1 MTAHT
6 WWLLLILTVAIAAL
20 IYLINSRLRVHPFV
34 ALILV
39 SVGTGIAAGEPAVK
53 LAESIEEGAGGTL
66 GDVGVTLALG
76 AMLGRLLSDSG
87 ATDAIARALVARAEP
102 RRLPWLVGAAAFVI
116 GVPMFF
122 EVGLI
127 VLLPLIFSVAR
138 RMEEQGGTKGS
149 PYVLLGVPAIASLS
163 TLHGMLPPHPGP
175 LTAMTGLHADLGLTL
190 GVGIVCA
197 VPTVILAGPVY
208 ARWIAPRLPDVA
220 PDAELVAQFTG
231 AERQPAPA
239 LATTGAGAPGAS
251 GDVPGPQASAE
262 VPRRTGVPTGL
273 AVAAVL
279 VPVVLM
285 LLRTLAETVLDE
297 SSGLGAALVFAGEP
311 LVAML
316 AGFVFALG
324 VTMVGSARAAR
335 SGHSGR
341 TGEETRASLTDSLK
355 SIAAIL
361 LIIGGGGAFK
371 QVLQDSGIGDAIA
384 SAAEG
389 AHINVILLGW
399 LIALLLSLTTGSA
412 TVGIVS
418 ATGIVAPLI
427 GDGGGLEASL
437 LVVAIGA
444 GSLGLNYVNH
454 AGFWLVKESFGMDLT
469 QATKTQTAVQ
479 TLVSVLGLVMALLLS
494 VFA

>member
-1 MTAHT
+1 MSAHT
-6 WWLLLILTVAIAAL
+6 WWLLLILTVAISSL
-20 IYLINSRLRVHPFV
+20 IYLINSRLRIHPFI
-34 ALILV
+34 ALIV
-39 SVGTGIAAGEPAVK
+39 VTVGTGLAAGEPVAK
-53 LAESIEEGAGGTL
+53 LTESIEEGAGGTL
-66 GDVGVTLALG
+66 GDVGLTLALG

-87 ATDAIARALVARAEP
+87 ATDAIARSLVDRSGST
-102 RRLPWLVGAAAFVI
+102 RRLPWLVTAAAFVI

-127 VLLPLIFSVAR
+127 VLLPLIFGVAR
-138 RMEEQGGTKGS
+138 RLEDQGGTKGS
-149 PYVLLGVPAIASLS
+149 PYVLLGVPAIAALS

-190 GVGIVCA
+190 AVGLVCA
-197 VPTVILAGPVY
+197 IPTVVLAGPVY
-208 ARWIAPRLPDVA
+208 ARWIAPRLPEVR
-220 PDAELVAQFTG
+220 PDAALVAQFTG
-231 AERQPAPA
+231 TDRAAASRPD
-239 LATTGAGAPGAS
+239 GPGAQLS
-251 GDVPGPQASAE
+251 TDVR
-262 VPRRTGVPTGL
+262 PRAGVSTGL
-273 AVAAVL
+273 AVASVL
-279 VPVVLM
+279 IPVALM
-285 LLRTLAETVLDE
+285 LLRTLAETLLDE
-297 SSGLGAALVFAGEP
+297 SSALRAALTFVGEP

-316 AGFVFALG
+316 AGFLFALG
-324 VTMVGSARAAR
+324 VTLAGAAR
-335 SGHSGR
+335 SG
-341 TGEETRASLTDSLK
+341 EETRTSLTDSLK

-384 SAAEG
+384 SAAKG
-389 AHINVILLGW
+389 AHLNVIVLGW

-454 AGFWLVKESFGMDLT
+454 AGFWLVKESFGMDLA
-469 QATKTQTAVQ
+469 QATKTQTVVQ
-479 TLVSVLGLVMALLLS
+479 TLVSVLGLAMALLLS

>member
-39 SVGTGIAAGEPAVK
+39 SVGTGIAAGEPLAK
-53 LAESIEEGAGGTL
+53 LAGSIEEGAGGTL

-87 ATDAIARALVARAEP
+87 ATDAIARSLVDRAEP

-138 RMEEQGGTKGS
+138 RLEGQGATKGS

-208 ARWIAPRLPDVA
+208 ARWIAPRLMDVR
-220 PDAELVAQFTG
+220 PDAELVAQFAG
-231 AERQPAPA
+231 AEREPAPA
-239 LATTGAGAPGAS
+239 APSASSAPAASGPGARAGAAG
-251 GDVPGPQASAE
+251 
-262 VPRRTGVPTGL
+262 PRRTGVPTGL

-285 LLRTLAETVLDE
+285 LLRTLAETVMDE

-316 AGFVFALG
+316 AGFLFALG
-324 VTMVGSARAAR
+324 VTIAG
-335 SGHSGR
+335 SGR
-341 TGEETRASLTDSLK
+341 SGEETRASLTDSLK

-389 AHINVILLGW
+389 AHINLILLGW

-444 GSLGLNYVNH
+444 GSIGLNYVNH
-454 AGFWLVKESFGMDLT
+454 AGFWLVKESFGMDLS

-479 TLVSVLGLVMALLLS
+479 TLVSVFGLAMALLLS

>member
-1 MTAHT
+1 MTSHT
-6 WWLLLILTVAIAAL
+6 WKLLLILAVAIAAL
-20 IYLINSRLRVHPFV
+20 IYLINSRLRIHPFV
-34 ALILV
+34 ALIVV
-39 SVGTGIAAGEPAVK
+39 SVATGVAAGEPVSK
-53 LAESIEEGAGGTL
+53 LIESIEDGAGGTL
-66 GDVGVTLALG
+66 GDVGLTLALG

-87 ATDAIARALVARAEP
+87 ATDAIAHAILDRSTP
-102 RRLPWLVGAAAFVI
+102 RRLPWLVTAAAFVI
-116 GVPMFF
+116 GIPMFF

-138 RMEEQGGTKGS
+138 RLEDQGDTKGS
-149 PYVLLGVPAIASLS
+149 PYVLLGVPAIAALS

-175 LTAMTGLHADLGLTL
+175 LTAMTGLHAELGLTL

-197 VPTVILAGPVY
+197 IPTVVLAGPVY
-208 ARWIAPRLPDVA
+208 ARWIAPRLPEVR
-220 PDAELVAQFTG
+220 PDAALVAQFTG
-231 AERQPAPA
+231 AGRGTDDRPAA
-239 LATTGAGAPGAS
+239 LSTGPGAQS
-251 GDVPGPQASAE
+251 RTDVE
-262 VPRRTGVPTGL
+262 PRAGLGIGL
-273 AVAAVL
+273 AVTAVL
-279 VPVVLM
+279 IPVGLM

-297 SSGLGAALVFAGEP
+297 GHALRSALTFVGEP

-316 AGFVFALG
+316 AGFLFALG
-324 VTMVGSARAAR
+324 VTLWRGN
-335 SGHSGR
+335 G
-341 TGEETRASLTDSLK
+341 TGEQTRTSMTDSLK

-384 SAAEG
+384 SAAKG
-389 AHINVILLGW
+389 AHLNVIVLGW

-418 ATGIVAPLI
+418 ATGIVAPLV
-427 GDGGGLEASL
+427 GTGGGLEASL

-469 QATKTQTAVQ
+469 QATRTQTVVQ
-479 TLVSVLGLVMALLLS
+479 TLVSVIGLGMALLLS

>member
-1 MTAHT
+1 MTTHT
-6 WWLLLILTVAIAAL
+6 WWLLLILTIAITAL
-20 IYLINSRLRVHPFV
+20 IYLINSRLRIHPFV
-34 ALILV
+34 ALIV
-39 SVGTGIAAGEPAVK
+39 VAVGTGLAAGEPAAK
-53 LAESIEEGAGGTL
+53 LVASLEDGAGGTL
-66 GDVGVTLALG
+66 GDVGITLALG

-87 ATDAIARALVARAEP
+87 ATDALAHALIDRSST
-102 RRLPWLVGAAAFVI
+102 RRLPWLVTAAAFVI
-116 GVPMFF
+116 GIPMFF

-138 RMEEQGGTKGS
+138 RLEAQGGTKGS
-149 PYVLLGVPAIASLS
+149 PYVLLGVPAIAALS

-175 LTAMTGLHADLGLTL
+175 LTAMTGLHADLGLTMV
-190 GVGIVCA
+190 VGFVCA

-208 ARWIAPRLPDVA
+208 ARWIAPRLAEVRPDEA
-220 PDAELVAQFTG
+220 LVAQFTG
-231 AERQPAPA
+231 ASQSVREKSPVSV
-239 LATTGAGAPGAS
+239 TVGAS
-251 GDVPGPQASAE
+251 NASSADTDVTSRSGI
-262 VPRRTGVPTGL
+262 PTGL
-273 AVAAVL
+273 AITAVL
-279 VPVVLM
+279 VPVALM

-297 SSGLGAALVFAGEP
+297 TSTVSSALTFVGEP
-311 LVAML
+311 VVAML
-316 AGFVFALG
+316 AGLLFALG
-324 VTMVGSARAAR
+324 VTTLGTGR
-335 SGHSGR
+335 SG
-341 TGEETRASLTDSLK
+341 EEVRASLTDSLK

-384 SAAEG
+384 SAAKG
-389 AHINVILLGW
+389 AHLNVIVLGW

-418 ATGIVAPLI
+418 ATGIIAPMVS
-427 GDGGGLEASL
+427 GGGLEASL

-469 QATKTQTAVQ
+469 QATKTQTVVQ
-479 TLVSVLGLVMALLLS
+479 TLVSVLGLGMALLLS

>member
-39 SVGTGIAAGEPAVK
+39 SVGTGIAAGEPAAK
-53 LAESIEEGAGGTL
+53 LAGSIEEGAGGTL

-231 AERQPAPA
+231 AERQPAE
-239 LATTGAGAPGAS
+239 TGTSAPGARA
-251 GDVPGPQASAE
+251 GAE

-324 VTMVGSARAAR
+324 VTMVGAAR
-335 SGHSGR
+335 SGSGR
-341 TGEETRASLTDSLK
+341 SGSGRSGSGRSGDETRASLTDSLK

-479 TLVSVLGLVMALLLS
+479 TLVSVLGLAMALLLS

>member
-1 MTAHT
+1 MTSHT

-20 IYLINSRLRVHPFV
+20 ICLINSRLRVHPFV
-34 ALILV
+34 ALV
-39 SVGTGIAAGEPAVK
+39 VVTVGTGLAAGEPVADLVG
-53 LAESIEEGAGGTL
+53 SIEDGAGGTL

-87 ATDAIARALVARAEP
+87 ATDALAHALVDRSTD

-138 RMEEQGGTKGS
+138 RMEAQGGTKGS

-175 LTAMTGLHADLGLTL
+175 LTAMTGLHADLGLTML
-190 GVGIVCA
+190 VGLVCA
-197 VPTVILAGPVY
+197 IPTVILAGPVY
-208 ARWIAPRLPDVA
+208 ARWIAPRLADVR
-220 PDAELVAQFTG
+220 PDAALVAQFTG
-231 AERQPAPA
+231 AGPAGPGDRGDDGTATASRPRVPTA
-239 LATTGAGAPGAS
+239 LA
-251 GDVPGPQASAE
+251 V
-262 VPRRTGVPTGL
+262 V
-273 AVAAVL
+273 AVL

-297 SSGLGAALVFAGEP
+297 SSAVRSALTFAGEP
-311 LVAML
+311 LMAML
-316 AGFVFALG
+316 AGLLFALG
-324 VTMVGSARAAR
+324 VTAV
-335 SGHSGR
+335 R
-341 TGEETRASLTDSLK
+341 TGRPGEEIRGSLTDSLK

-371 QVLQDSGIGDAIA
+371 QVLQDSGIGEAIA
-384 SAAEG
+384 SAARG
-389 AHINVILLGW
+389 AHLNLIVLGW

-418 ATGIVAPLI
+418 ATGIIAPLVS
-427 GDGGGLEASL
+427 GGGLEASL

-444 GSLGLNYVNH
+444 GSIGLNYVNH

-469 QATKTQTAVQ
+469 QAAKTQTVVQ
-479 TLVSVLGLVMALLLS
+479 TLVSVLGLGMALLLS

>member
-20 IYLINSRLRVHPFV
+20 IYLINSRLRVHPFL
-34 ALILV
+34 ALIV
-39 SVGTGIAAGEPAVK
+39 VTVATGLAAGEPVAK
-53 LAESIEEGAGGTL
+53 LIDSIEEGAGGTL

-87 ATDAIARALVARAEP
+87 ATDAIARGLVERADT
-102 RRLPWLVGAAAFVI
+102 RRLPWLVGAVAFVI
-116 GVPMFF
+116 GIPMFF

-138 RMEEQGGTKGS
+138 RLEDHGGTKGS

-190 GVGIVCA
+190 VVGVICA
-197 VPTVILAGPVY
+197 IPTVILAGPVY
-208 ARWIAPRLPDVA
+208 ARWIAPRLPEVR

-231 AERQPAPA
+231 TGRGSAAPSPGP
-239 LATTGAGAPGAS
+239 GAQLRTDGAP
-251 GDVPGPQASAE
+251 
-262 VPRRTGVPTGL
+262 RTGVSIGL

-279 VPVVLM
+279 VPVALM
-285 LLRTLAETVLDE
+285 LLRTLAETLLDE
-297 SSGLGAALVFAGEP
+297 SSGLRAGLAFAGEP

-316 AGFVFALG
+316 AGVLFALG
-324 VTMVGSARAAR
+324 VTIVGGGR
-335 SGHSGR
+335 S
-341 TGEETRASLTDSLK
+341 GEETRTSLTDSLK

-384 SAAEG
+384 SAAGG
-389 AHINVILLGW
+389 AHLNVIVLGW

-454 AGFWLVKESFGMDLT
+454 AGFWLVKESFGMTLA
-469 QATKTQTAVQ
+469 QATRTQTVVQ
-479 TLVSVLGLVMALLLS
+479 TLVSVLGLLMALLLS
-494 VFA
+494 VFV

>member
-1 MTAHT
+1 MTTHT

-34 ALILV
+34 ALV
-39 SVGTGIAAGEPAVK
+39 VVTVATGLAAGEPVAK
-53 LAESIEEGAGGTL
+53 LIDSIEEGAGGTL

-87 ATDAIARALVARAEP
+87 ATDAIARGLVERADT
-102 RRLPWLVGAAAFVI
+102 RRLPWLVGAVAFVI
-116 GVPMFF
+116 GIPMFF

-138 RMEEQGGTKGS
+138 RLESQGGTKGS

-190 GVGIVCA
+190 AVGVVCA
-197 VPTVILAGPVY
+197 IPTVILAGPVY
-208 ARWIAPRLPDVA
+208 ARWIAPRLPEVR

-231 AERQPAPA
+231 AGR
-239 LATTGAGAPGAS
+239 GAGGPASGPGAQPRTDAARRS
-251 GDVPGPQASAE
+251 GVSI
-262 VPRRTGVPTGL
+262 GL

-279 VPVVLM
+279 IPVALM
-285 LLRTLAETVLDE
+285 LLRTLAETLLDE
-297 SSGLGAALVFAGEP
+297 SSALRAGLSFAGEP

-316 AGFVFALG
+316 AGVLFALG
-324 VTMVGSARAAR
+324 VTIVVGGR
-335 SGHSGR
+335 S
-341 TGEETRASLTDSLK
+341 GEETHASLTNSLK
-355 SIAAIL
+355 SIAGIL

-389 AHINVILLGW
+389 AHVNVILLGW

-469 QATKTQTAVQ
+469 QAARTQTAVQ
-479 TLVSVLGLVMALLLS
+479 TLVSVLGLLMALLLS
-494 VFA
+494 VFV

>member
-1 MTAHT
+1 MPITCPSKGTRMTTHT
-6 WWLLLILTVAIAAL
+6 WWLLLILTIAITAL
-20 IYLINSRLRVHPFV
+20 IYLINSRLRIHPFV
-34 ALILV
+34 ALIV
-39 SVGTGIAAGEPAVK
+39 VAVGTGLAAGEPAAK
-53 LAESIEEGAGGTL
+53 LVESLEDGAGGTL
-66 GDVGVTLALG
+66 GDVGITLALG

-87 ATDAIARALVARAEP
+87 ATDALAHALIDRSST
-102 RRLPWLVGAAAFVI
+102 RRLPWLVTAAAFVI
-116 GVPMFF
+116 GIPMFF

-138 RMEEQGGTKGS
+138 RLEAQGGTKGS
-149 PYVLLGVPAIASLS
+149 PYVLLGVPAIAALS

-175 LTAMTGLHADLGLTL
+175 LTAMTGLHADLGLTMV
-190 GVGIVCA
+190 VGFVCA

-208 ARWIAPRLPDVA
+208 ARWIAPRLAEVRPDEA
-220 PDAELVAQFTG
+220 LVAQFTG
-231 AERQPAPA
+231 ASQSVR
-239 LATTGAGAPGAS
+239 ATSPVSVTAGASNAS
-251 GDVPGPQASAE
+251 SEDTDVTSRSGI
-262 VPRRTGVPTGL
+262 PTGL
-273 AVAAVL
+273 AITAVL
-279 VPVVLM
+279 VPVALM

-297 SSGLGAALVFAGEP
+297 TSTVSSALTFVGEP
-311 LVAML
+311 VVAML
-316 AGFVFALG
+316 AGLLFALG
-324 VTMVGSARAAR
+324 VTALGTGR
-335 SGHSGR
+335 SG
-341 TGEETRASLTDSLK
+341 EEVRASLTDSLK

-384 SAAEG
+384 SAAKG
-389 AHINVILLGW
+389 AHLNVIVLGW

-418 ATGIVAPLI
+418 ATGIIAPMVS
-427 GDGGGLEASL
+427 GGGLEASL

-469 QATKTQTAVQ
+469 QATKTQTVVQ
-479 TLVSVLGLVMALLLS
+479 TLVSVLGLGMALLLS

>member
-1 MTAHT
+1 MTTHT
-6 WWLLLILTVAIAAL
+6 WWLLLILTIAITAL
-20 IYLINSRLRVHPFV
+20 IYLINSRLRIHPFV
-34 ALILV
+34 ALIV
-39 SVGTGIAAGEPAVK
+39 VAVGTGLAAGEPVTK
-53 LAESIEEGAGGTL
+53 LVGSLEDGAGGTL
-66 GDVGVTLALG
+66 GDVGITLALG

-87 ATDAIARALVARAEP
+87 ATDALAHALIDRSST
-102 RRLPWLVGAAAFVI
+102 RGLPWLVTAAAFVI
-116 GVPMFF
+116 GIPMFF

-138 RMEEQGGTKGS
+138 RLESQGGTQGS
-149 PYVLLGVPAIASLS
+149 PYVLLGVPAIAALS

-175 LTAMTGLHADLGLTL
+175 LTAMTGLHADLGLTVV
-190 GVGIVCA
+190 VGFVCA

-208 ARWIAPRLPDVA
+208 ARWIAPRLAEVRPDEA
-220 PDAELVAQFTG
+220 LVAQFTG
-231 AERQPAPA
+231 ASHSVR
-239 LATTGAGAPGAS
+239 ATSPVSVTVGAPHAS
-251 GDVPGPQASAE
+251 SADTDVTS
-262 VPRRTGVPTGL
+262 RSRIPTGL
-273 AVAAVL
+273 AVTAVL
-279 VPVVLM
+279 VPVALM

-297 SSGLGAALVFAGEP
+297 TSTVSSALTFLGEP
-311 LVAML
+311 VVAML
-316 AGFVFALG
+316 AGLLFALG
-324 VTMVGSARAAR
+324 VTTLGTGR
-335 SGHSGR
+335 SG
-341 TGEETRASLTDSLK
+341 EEVRASLTDSLK

-384 SAAEG
+384 SAAKG
-389 AHINVILLGW
+389 AHLNVIVLGW

-418 ATGIVAPLI
+418 ATGIIAPMVS
-427 GDGGGLEASL
+427 GGGLEASL

-469 QATKTQTAVQ
+469 QATKTQTVVQ
-479 TLVSVLGLVMALLLS
+479 TLVSVLGLGMALLLS

>member
-39 SVGTGIAAGEPAVK
+39 SVGTGIAAGEPLAK
-53 LAESIEEGAGGTL
+53 LAGSIEEGAGGTL

-87 ATDAIARALVARAEP
+87 ATDAIARSLVDRAEP

-138 RMEEQGGTKGS
+138 RLEGQGATKGS

-208 ARWIAPRLPDVA
+208 ARWIAPRLMDVR
-220 PDAELVAQFTG
+220 PDAELVAQFAG
-231 AERQPAPA
+231 AEREPAPA
-239 LATTGAGAPGAS
+239 APSASSTSSTSSASSAPAASGPGARAGAAG
-251 GDVPGPQASAE
+251 
-262 VPRRTGVPTGL
+262 PRRTGVPTGL

-285 LLRTLAETVLDE
+285 LLRTLAETVMDE

-316 AGFVFALG
+316 AGFLFALG
-324 VTMVGSARAAR
+324 VTIAG
-335 SGHSGR
+335 SGR
-341 TGEETRASLTDSLK
+341 SGEETRASLTDSLK

-389 AHINVILLGW
+389 AHINLILLGW

-444 GSLGLNYVNH
+444 GSIGLNYVNH
-454 AGFWLVKESFGMDLT
+454 AGFWLVKESFGMDLG

-479 TLVSVLGLVMALLLS
+479 TLVSVFGLAMALLLS

>member
-39 SVGTGIAAGEPAVK
+39 SVGTGIAAGEPAAK
-53 LAESIEEGAGGTL
+53 LAGSIEEGAGGTL

-231 AERQPAPA
+231 AERQPAE
-239 LATTGAGAPGAS
+239 AGTPAPGARA
-251 GDVPGPQASAE
+251 GAE
-262 VPRRTGVPTGL
+262 APRRTGVPTGL

-324 VTMVGSARAAR
+324 VTMFGSARSG

-341 TGEETRASLTDSLK
+341 SGEETRASLTDSLK

-399 LIALLLSLTTGSA
+399 LVALLLSLTTGSA

-454 AGFWLVKESFGMDLT
+454 AGFWLVKESFGMDLS

-479 TLVSVLGLVMALLLS
+479 TLVSVLGLAMALLLS

>member
-1 MTAHT
+1 M
-6 WWLLLILTVAIAAL
+6 
-20 IYLINSRLRVHPFV
+20 
-34 ALILV
+34 
-39 SVGTGIAAGEPAVK
+39 
-53 LAESIEEGAGGTL
+53 
-66 GDVGVTLALG
+66 
-76 AMLGRLLSDSG
+76 
-87 ATDAIARALVARAEP
+87 
-102 RRLPWLVGAAAFVI
+102 
-116 GVPMFF
+116 
-122 EVGLI
+122 
-127 VLLPLIFSVAR
+127 
-138 RMEEQGGTKGS
+138 
-149 PYVLLGVPAIASLS
+149 
-163 TLHGMLPPHPGP
+163 
-175 LTAMTGLHADLGLTL
+175 
-190 GVGIVCA
+190 
-197 VPTVILAGPVY
+197 
-208 ARWIAPRLPDVA
+208 
-220 PDAELVAQFTG
+220 
-231 AERQPAPA
+231 
-239 LATTGAGAPGAS
+239 
-251 GDVPGPQASAE
+251 
-262 VPRRTGVPTGL
+262 PTGL

-285 LLRTLAETVLDE
+285 LLRTLAETVMDE

-316 AGFVFALG
+316 AGFLFALG
-324 VTMVGSARAAR
+324 VTIAG
-335 SGHSGR
+335 SGR
-341 TGEETRASLTDSLK
+341 SGEETRASLTDSLK

-389 AHINVILLGW
+389 AHINLILLGW

-444 GSLGLNYVNH
+444 GSIGLNYVNH
-454 AGFWLVKESFGMDLT
+454 AGFWLVKESFGMDLS

-479 TLVSVLGLVMALLLS
+479 TLVSVFGLAMALLLS

>member
-1 MTAHT
+1 MTTHT
-6 WWLLLILTVAIAAL
+6 WWLLLILTIAITAL
-20 IYLINSRLRVHPFV
+20 IYLINSRLRIHPFV
-34 ALILV
+34 ALIV
-39 SVGTGIAAGEPAVK
+39 VAVGTGLAAGEPAAK
-53 LAESIEEGAGGTL
+53 LVESLEDGAGGTL
-66 GDVGVTLALG
+66 GDVGITLALG

-87 ATDAIARALVARAEP
+87 ATDALAHALIDRSSTQ
-102 RRLPWLVGAAAFVI
+102 RLPWLVTAAAFVI
-116 GVPMFF
+116 GIPMFF

-138 RMEEQGGTKGS
+138 RLEAQGGTKGS
-149 PYVLLGVPAIASLS
+149 PYVLLGVPAIAALS

-175 LTAMTGLHADLGLTL
+175 LTAMTGLHADLGLTMV
-190 GVGIVCA
+190 VGFVCA

-208 ARWIAPRLPDVA
+208 ARWIAPRLAEVRPDEA
-220 PDAELVAQFTG
+220 LVAQFTG
-231 AERQPAPA
+231 ASQSVREKSPVSV
-239 LATTGAGAPGAS
+239 TAGAPNAS
-251 GDVPGPQASAE
+251 SADTDVTS
-262 VPRRTGVPTGL
+262 RSRIPTGL
-273 AVAAVL
+273 AITAVL
-279 VPVVLM
+279 VPVALM

-297 SSGLGAALVFAGEP
+297 TSTVGSALTFLGEP
-311 LVAML
+311 VVAML
-316 AGFVFALG
+316 AGLLFALG
-324 VTMVGSARAAR
+324 VTTLGTGR
-335 SGHSGR
+335 SG
-341 TGEETRASLTDSLK
+341 EEVRASLTDSLK

-389 AHINVILLGW
+389 AHLNVIVLGW

-418 ATGIVAPLI
+418 ATGIIAPMVS
-427 GDGGGLEASL
+427 GGGLEASL

-469 QATKTQTAVQ
+469 QATKTQTVVQ
-479 TLVSVLGLVMALLLS
+479 TLVSVLGLGMALLLS

>member
-1 MTAHT
+1 MTPHT

-34 ALILV
+34 ALIV
-39 SVGTGIAAGEPAVK
+39 VTVATGLAAGEPVAK
-53 LAESIEEGAGGTL
+53 LIDSIEEGAGGTL

-87 ATDAIARALVARAEP
+87 ATDAIARGLVERADTS
-102 RRLPWLVGAAAFVI
+102 RLPWLVGAVAFVI
-116 GVPMFF
+116 GIPMFF

-138 RMEEQGGTKGS
+138 RLEDQGGTKGS

-190 GVGIVCA
+190 VVGVVCA
-197 VPTVILAGPVY
+197 IPTVILAGPVY
-208 ARWIAPRLPDVA
+208 ARWIAPRLPEVR

-231 AERQPAPA
+231 AGQGPAV
-239 LATTGAGAPGAS
+239 TSSGPGAQSRTDAAPRS
-251 GDVPGPQASAE
+251 GVS
-262 VPRRTGVPTGL
+262 VGL

-279 VPVVLM
+279 VPVALM
-285 LLRTLAETVLDE
+285 LLRTLAETLLDE
-297 SSGLGAALVFAGEP
+297 SSGLRADLAFAGEP

-316 AGFVFALG
+316 AGVLFALG
-324 VTMVGSARAAR
+324 VTIVGGGR
-335 SGHSGR
+335 SGEATH
-341 TGEETRASLTDSLK
+341 ASLTNSLK

-427 GDGGGLEASL
+427 GGGGGLEASL

-454 AGFWLVKESFGMDLT
+454 AGFWLVKESFGMDLA
-469 QATKTQTAVQ
+469 QAARTQTVVQ
-479 TLVSVLGLVMALLLS
+479 TLVSVLGLLMALLLS
-494 VFA
+494 VFV

>member
-6 WWLLLILTVAIAAL
+6 WWLLVILTVAITAL

-34 ALILV
+34 ALIV
-39 SVGTGIAAGEPAVK
+39 VTVATGLAAGEPVAK
-53 LAESIEEGAGGTL
+53 LIDSIEEGAGGTL

-87 ATDAIARALVARAEP
+87 ATDAIARGLVERADT
-102 RRLPWLVGAAAFVI
+102 RRLPWLVGAVAFVI
-116 GVPMFF
+116 GIPMFF

-138 RMEEQGGTKGS
+138 RLEDQGGTKGS

-190 GVGIVCA
+190 VVGVVCA
-197 VPTVILAGPVY
+197 IPTVILAGPVY
-208 ARWIAPRLPDVA
+208 ARWIAPRLPEVR

-231 AERQPAPA
+231 TGQGSAAPSS
-239 LATTGAGAPGAS
+239 GPGAQSRTDAGPRS
-251 GDVPGPQASAE
+251 GVS
-262 VPRRTGVPTGL
+262 VGL

-279 VPVVLM
+279 VPVALM
-285 LLRTLAETVLDE
+285 LLRTLAETLLDE
-297 SSGLGAALVFAGEP
+297 SSGLRAGLAFAGEP

-316 AGFVFALG
+316 AGVLFALG
-324 VTMVGSARAAR
+324 VTIIGGGR
-335 SGHSGR
+335 S
-341 TGEETRASLTDSLK
+341 GEETHASLTNSLK

-389 AHINVILLGW
+389 AHINVIVLGW

-427 GDGGGLEASL
+427 GGGGGLEASL

-454 AGFWLVKESFGMDLT
+454 AGFWLVKESFGMDLA
-469 QATKTQTAVQ
+469 QAARTQTVVQ
-479 TLVSVLGLVMALLLS
+479 TLVSVLGLLMALLLS
-494 VFA
+494 VFV

>member
-1 MTAHT
+1 MTSHT
-6 WWLLLILTVAIAAL
+6 WYLLLVLTVAIGLL
-20 IYLINSRLRVHPFV
+20 IYLINSRLRIHPFI
-34 ALILV
+34 ALIV
-39 SVGTGIAAGEPAVK
+39 VTIGTGLAAGEPVAK
-53 LAESIEEGAGGTL
+53 LTGSIEEGAGGTL
-66 GDVGVTLALG
+66 GDIGLTLALG

-87 ATDAIARALVARAEP
+87 ATDAIAHAIVDRSSN
-102 RRLPWLVGAAAFVI
+102 RRLPWLVAAAAFVI
-116 GVPMFF
+116 GIPMFF

-138 RMEEQGGTKGS
+138 RLEGDGATKGS
-149 PYVLLGVPAIASLS
+149 PYVLLGVPAIAALS
-163 TLHGMLPPHPGP
+163 TLHGMVPPHPGP

-190 GVGIVCA
+190 GVGIICSI
-197 VPTVILAGPVY
+197 PTVILAGPVY
-208 ARWIAPRLPDVA
+208 ARWIAPRLADVRPDPV
-220 PDAELVAQFTG
+220 LVAQFTG
-231 AERQPAPA
+231 ADRNYEAD
-239 LATTGAGAPGAS
+239 TTTDASPTGSGNGTDTLRRAGAS
-251 GDVPGPQASAE
+251 
-262 VPRRTGVPTGL
+262 TGL
-273 AVAAVL
+273 AVASVL
-279 VPVVLM
+279 IPVALM

-297 SSGLGAALVFAGEP
+297 SSTVRAALTFVGEP

-316 AGFVFALG
+316 AGFLFALG
-324 VTMVGSARAAR
+324 VSLVRGGR
-335 SGHSGR
+335 SS
-341 TGEETRASLTDSLK
+341 EATRSSLTDSLK

-389 AHINVILLGW
+389 AHLNVIVLGW

-427 GDGGGLEASL
+427 GTGGGLEASL

-469 QATKTQTAVQ
+469 QAAKTQTVVQ
-479 TLVSVLGLVMALLLS
+479 TLVSVMGLGMALLLS
-494 VFA
+494 VLA

>member
-39 SVGTGIAAGEPAVK
+39 SVGTGIAAGEPAAK
-53 LAESIEEGAGGTL
+53 LAGSIEEGAGGTL

-231 AERQPAPA
+231 AERQPAE
-239 LATTGAGAPGAS
+239 TGASAPGARA
-251 GDVPGPQASAE
+251 GAE

-324 VTMVGSARAAR
+324 VTMVGAAR
-335 SGHSGR
+335 SASGGSGSGR
-341 TGEETRASLTDSLK
+341 SGEETRASLTDSLK

-479 TLVSVLGLVMALLLS
+479 TLVSVLGLAMALLLS

>member
-1 MTAHT
+1 MTSHA
-6 WWLLLILTVAIAAL
+6 WFLLLVLTVAIALL

-39 SVGTGIAAGEPAVK
+39 SVGTGLAAGEPVGK
-53 LAESIEEGAGGTL
+53 LTDSLEEGAGGTL
-66 GDVGVTLALG
+66 GDVGLTLALG

-87 ATDAIARALVARAEP
+87 ATDAIAHAVVDRSSP
-102 RRLPWLVGAAAFVI
+102 RRLPWLVAAAAFVI
-116 GVPMFF
+116 GIPMFF

-138 RMEEQGGTKGS
+138 RLEADGGAKGS
-149 PYVLLGVPAIASLS
+149 PYVLLGVPAIAALS

-175 LTAMTGLHADLGLTL
+175 LTAVTGLHADLGLTL
-190 GVGIVCA
+190 GVGLVCA
-197 VPTVILAGPVY
+197 IPTVVLAGPVY
-208 ARWIAPRLPDVA
+208 ARWIAPRMADVR
-220 PDAELVAQFTG
+220 PDAALVAQFTG
-231 AERQPAPA
+231 SGPHTGAAPEAASPSGADARQPAA
-239 LATTGAGAPGAS
+239 
-251 GDVPGPQASAE
+251 QR
-262 VPRRTGVPTGL
+262 PRGGVPTGL
-273 AVAAVL
+273 AVASVL
-279 VPVVLM
+279 VPVALM

-297 SSGLGAALVFAGEP
+297 SSALRSALTFVGEP

-316 AGFVFALG
+316 AGFLFALG
-324 VTMVGSARAAR
+324 VTLVRGDR
-335 SGHSGR
+335 SGER
-341 TGEETRASLTDSLK
+341 TRASLTDSLK

-389 AHINVILLGW
+389 AHLNVIVLGW

-418 ATGIVAPLI
+418 ATGIVAPLT
-427 GDGGGLEASL
+427 GTGGALEASL

-444 GSLGLNYVNH
+444 GSIGLNYVNH
-454 AGFWLVKESFGMDLT
+454 AGFWLVKESFGMDLA
-469 QATKTQTAVQ
+469 QAARTQTVVQ
-479 TLVSVLGLVMALLLS
+479 TLVSVLGLGMALLLS

>member
-34 ALILV
+34 ALIV
-39 SVGTGIAAGEPAVK
+39 VTVGTGLAAGEPVAK
-53 LAESIEEGAGGTL
+53 LTESIEEGAGGTL
-66 GDVGVTLALG
+66 GDVGLTLALG

-87 ATDAIARALVARAEP
+87 ATDAIARALVDRSGT
-102 RRLPWLVGAAAFVI
+102 RRLPWLVTAAAFVI

-127 VLLPLIFSVAR
+127 VLLPLIFGVAR
-138 RMEEQGGTKGS
+138 RLEAQGGTKGS
-149 PYVLLGVPAIASLS
+149 PYVLLGVPAIAALS

-175 LTAMTGLHADLGLTL
+175 LTALTGLHADLGLTL
-190 GVGIVCA
+190 AVGLVCA
-197 VPTVILAGPVY
+197 IPTVILAGPVY
-208 ARWIAPRLPDVA
+208 ARWVAPRLPDVR
-220 PDAELVAQFTG
+220 PDASLMAQFTG
-231 AERQPAPA
+231 
-239 LATTGAGAPGAS
+239 TGGGNGTVGRVETVRPDGPGAQVRT
-251 GDVPGPQASAE
+251 DAPP
-262 VPRRTGVPTGL
+262 RTGVSVGL
-273 AVAAVL
+273 AVASVL
-279 VPVVLM
+279 IPVALM
-285 LLRTLAETVLDE
+285 LLRTLAETLLDE
-297 SSGLGAALVFAGEP
+297 SSGLRAALTFVGEP

-316 AGFVFALG
+316 AGFLFALG
-324 VTMVGSARAAR
+324 VTLVGASR
-335 SGHSGR
+335 S
-341 TGEETRASLTDSLK
+341 GEETRTSLTDSLK
-355 SIAAIL
+355 SVAAIL

-384 SAAEG
+384 SAAKG
-389 AHINVILLGW
+389 AHLNVILLGW

-427 GDGGGLEASL
+427 GTGGGLEASL

-454 AGFWLVKESFGMDLT
+454 AGFWLVKESFGMDLA
-469 QATKTQTAVQ
+469 QATKTQTVVQ

-494 VFA
+494 VLA

>member
-39 SVGTGIAAGEPAVK
+39 SVGTGIAAGEPAAK
-53 LAESIEEGAGGTL
+53 LAGSIEEGAGGTL

-231 AERQPAPA
+231 AERQPAE
-239 LATTGAGAPGAS
+239 TGASAPGARA
-251 GDVPGPQASAE
+251 GAE

-324 VTMVGSARAAR
+324 VTMVGAAR
-335 SGHSGR
+335 SASGR
-341 TGEETRASLTDSLK
+341 SGSGRSGEETRASLTDSLK

-389 AHINVILLGW
+389 AHINVVLLGW

-479 TLVSVLGLVMALLLS
+479 TLVSVLGLAMALLLS

>member
-20 IYLINSRLRVHPFV
+20 IYLINSRLRIHPFV

-39 SVGTGIAAGEPAVK
+39 SVGTGIAAGEPVAK
-53 LAESIEEGAGGTL
+53 LTGSIEEGAGGTL

-102 RRLPWLVGAAAFVI
+102 RKLPWLVGAAAFVI

-138 RMEEQGGTKGS
+138 RLEGQAGTKGS

-190 GVGIVCA
+190 GVGLVCA

-208 ARWIAPRLPDVA
+208 ARWIAPRLLDVR
-220 PDAELVAQFTG
+220 PDAELVAQFAG
-231 AERQPAPA
+231 AEREPEPAPA
-239 LATTGAGAPGAS
+239 ASGPGA
-251 GDVPGPQASAE
+251 QARTEAS
-262 VPRRTGVPTGL
+262 RRTGVPTGL

-285 LLRTLAETVLDE
+285 LLRTVAETLMDE

-316 AGFVFALG
+316 AGFLFALV
-324 VTMVGSARAAR
+324 VTIAR
-335 SGHSGR
+335 SDRSG
-341 TGEETRASLTDSLK
+341 EQTRASLTDSLK

-389 AHINVILLGW
+389 AHVNVILLGW

-444 GSLGLNYVNH
+444 GSIGLNYVNH
-454 AGFWLVKESFGMDLT
+454 AGFWLVKESFGMDLG

-479 TLVSVLGLVMALLLS
+479 TLVSVFGLAMALLLS

>member
-20 IYLINSRLRVHPFV
+20 ICLINSRLRVHPFV

-39 SVGTGIAAGEPAVK
+39 SVGTGIAAGEPAAK
-53 LAESIEEGAGGTL
+53 LAGSIEEGAGGTL

-138 RMEEQGGTKGS
+138 RMEEQGGAKGS

-231 AERQPAPA
+231 AERQPAG
-239 LATTGAGAPGAS
+239 TGTSAPGAR
-251 GDVPGPQASAE
+251 ASAE

-285 LLRTLAETVLDE
+285 LLRTLAETALDE

-324 VTMVGSARAAR
+324 VTMVGSAR
-335 SGHSGR
+335 SGSGR
-341 TGEETRASLTDSLK
+341 SGEETRASLTDSLK

-479 TLVSVLGLVMALLLS
+479 TLVSVLGLAMALLLS

>member
-1 MTAHT
+1 MPITCPSKGTRMTTHT
-6 WWLLLILTVAIAAL
+6 WWLLLILTIAITAL
-20 IYLINSRLRVHPFV
+20 IYLINSRLRIHPFV
-34 ALILV
+34 ALIV
-39 SVGTGIAAGEPAVK
+39 VAVGTGLAAGEPAAK
-53 LAESIEEGAGGTL
+53 LVESLEDGAGGTL
-66 GDVGVTLALG
+66 GDVGITLALG

-87 ATDAIARALVARAEP
+87 ATDALAHALIDRSSTQ
-102 RRLPWLVGAAAFVI
+102 RLPWLVTAAAFVI
-116 GVPMFF
+116 GIPMFF

-138 RMEEQGGTKGS
+138 RLEAQGGTKGS
-149 PYVLLGVPAIASLS
+149 PYVLLGVPAIAALS

-175 LTAMTGLHADLGLTL
+175 LTAMTGLHADLGLTMV
-190 GVGIVCA
+190 VGFVCA

-208 ARWIAPRLPDVA
+208 ARWIAPRLAEVRPDEA
-220 PDAELVAQFTG
+220 LVAQFTG
-231 AERQPAPA
+231 ASQSVREKSPVSV
-239 LATTGAGAPGAS
+239 TAGAPHAS
-251 GDVPGPQASAE
+251 SADTDVTS
-262 VPRRTGVPTGL
+262 RSRIPTGL
-273 AVAAVL
+273 AITAVL
-279 VPVVLM
+279 VPVALM

-297 SSGLGAALVFAGEP
+297 TSTVSSALTFLGEP
-311 LVAML
+311 VVAML
-316 AGFVFALG
+316 AGLLFALG
-324 VTMVGSARAAR
+324 VTALGTGR
-335 SGHSGR
+335 SG
-341 TGEETRASLTDSLK
+341 EEVRASLTDSLK

-389 AHINVILLGW
+389 AHLNVIVLGW

-418 ATGIVAPLI
+418 ATGIIAPMVS
-427 GDGGGLEASL
+427 GGGLEASL

-469 QATKTQTAVQ
+469 QATKTQTVVQ
-479 TLVSVLGLVMALLLS
+479 TLVSVLGLGMALLLS

>member
-1 MTAHT
+1 MSAHT
-6 WWLLLILTVAIAAL
+6 WWLLLILTVAISSL
-20 IYLINSRLRVHPFV
+20 IYLINSRLRIHPFV
-34 ALILV
+34 ALIV
-39 SVGTGIAAGEPAVK
+39 VTVGTGLAAGEPVAK
-53 LAESIEEGAGGTL
+53 LTESIEEGAGGTL
-66 GDVGVTLALG
+66 GDVGLTLALG

-87 ATDAIARALVARAEP
+87 ATDAIARALVDRSGST
-102 RRLPWLVGAAAFVI
+102 RRLPWLVTAAAFVI

-127 VLLPLIFSVAR
+127 VLLPLIFGVAR
-138 RMEEQGGTKGS
+138 RLEDQGGTKGS
-149 PYVLLGVPAIASLS
+149 PYVLLGVPAIAALS

-190 GVGIVCA
+190 AVGLVCA
-197 VPTVILAGPVY
+197 IPTVVLAGPVY
-208 ARWIAPRLPDVA
+208 ARWIAPRLPEVR
-220 PDAELVAQFTG
+220 PDAALVAQFTG
-231 AERQPAPA
+231 TDRAA
-239 LATTGAGAPGAS
+239 ATRPDGPGAQLRT
-251 GDVPGPQASAE
+251 DVR
-262 VPRRTGVPTGL
+262 PRAGVSTGL
-273 AVAAVL
+273 AVTSVL
-279 VPVVLM
+279 IPVALM
-285 LLRTLAETVLDE
+285 LLRTLAETLLDE
-297 SSGLGAALVFAGEP
+297 SSGLRAALTFVGEP

-316 AGFVFALG
+316 AGFLFALG
-324 VTMVGSARAAR
+324 MTLAGAAR
-335 SGHSGR
+335 SG
-341 TGEETRASLTDSLK
+341 EETRTSLTDSLK

-384 SAAEG
+384 SAAKG
-389 AHINVILLGW
+389 AHLNVIVLGW

-454 AGFWLVKESFGMDLT
+454 AGFWLVKESFGMDLA
-469 QATKTQTAVQ
+469 QATKTQTVVQ
-479 TLVSVLGLVMALLLS
+479 TLVSVLGLAMALLLS

>member
-39 SVGTGIAAGEPAVK
+39 SVGTGIAAGEPLAK
-53 LAESIEEGAGGTL
+53 LAGSIEEGAGGTL

-87 ATDAIARALVARAEP
+87 ATDAIARSLVERAEP

-138 RMEEQGGTKGS
+138 RLEGQGATKGS

-208 ARWIAPRLPDVA
+208 ARWIAPRLMDVR

-231 AERQPAPA
+231 AEREPAPA
-239 LATTGAGAPGAS
+239 APSASSTSSASSAPAASGPGARAGAAG
-251 GDVPGPQASAE
+251 
-262 VPRRTGVPTGL
+262 PRRTGVPTGL

-285 LLRTLAETVLDE
+285 LLRTLAETVMDE

-316 AGFVFALG
+316 AGFLFALG
-324 VTMVGSARAAR
+324 VTIAG
-335 SGHSGR
+335 SGR
-341 TGEETRASLTDSLK
+341 SGEETRASLTDSLK

-389 AHINVILLGW
+389 AHINLILLGW

-444 GSLGLNYVNH
+444 GSIGLNYVNH
-454 AGFWLVKESFGMDLT
+454 AGFWLVKESFGMDLG

-479 TLVSVLGLVMALLLS
+479 TLVSVFGLAMALLLS